1 MRPAVGNFIPAK
13 STQNPAK
20 TLLSLFPLTKTLSLT
35 QQLHS
40 QIILNGLYR
49 SLLFGSKLS
58 NSYIQLGFL
67 QFATKAFDFITVK
80 NSYSYNTIA
89 SGFFKNKRF
98 SDVLRLFKQMR
109 TEGCSVD
116 SFNLAFAIKSCIGL
130 SILQDGKLVHCLA
143 IKSGLDRD
151 PYLVPVLID
160 VYSDLG
166 SLKDAQKLFEEIP
179 EWNSVIWGSMMKG
192 YLKSSEQT
200 KVFEL
205 FLEMRTAGFELDPFT
220 SECLVRACGNV
231 SAGKEGKS
239 VHGFCI
245 KHNFMNS
252 NNIYLQTSLVDM
264 YLNCDLL
271 DFGLRLFK
279 GVSNKDVVLWTAM
292 VAGFAKNGRAWEAIS
307 LFRQMLGESMI
318 PNSKTLASIIL
329 ACSHMGSLQQ
339 GKTVFMAHVVFKE
352 MPMKNVFSWTSMING
367 FGMHGLLDEAIAVF
381 DQMISDNQLPNSIT
395 FVSLLS
401 ACSHS
406 GRVEEG
412 WNYFKSMSRD
422 YGITPMEEHFASMVD
437 LLGRAGKIDEA
448 LSFISDMPREPG
460 ASAWG
465 ALLSACRIHK
475 RLELAEEVAK
485 RLLPLEPDKSAVY
498 VLLGNIYGDAG
509 LWEMVKKMRL
519 EIGENGLHKSVGFT
533 SVEVDTKLYV
543 FSSNDKLAK
552 RDTEVEVVW
561 TSLHERMRELGYVPD
576 ISFVVPRLV
585 KMGRKCRL
593 DLQKNFGEFIVK
605 SVELTWCH

>member
-151 PYLVPVLID
+151 PYLVPALID

-179 EWNSVIWGSMMKG
+179 EWNTVIWGSMMKG

-231 SAGKEGKS
+231 SAGKEDYSKG
-239 VHGFCI
+239 CLI
-245 KHNFMNS
+245 KM
-252 NNIYLQTSLVDM
+252 
-264 YLNCDLL
+264 
-271 DFGLRLFK
+271 
-279 GVSNKDVVLWTAM
+279 
-292 VAGFAKNGRAWEAIS
+292 
-307 LFRQMLGESMI
+307 
-318 PNSKTLASIIL
+318 
-329 ACSHMGSLQQ
+329 
-339 GKTVFMAHVVFKE
+339 
-352 MPMKNVFSWTSMING
+352 
-367 FGMHGLLDEAIAVF
+367 
-381 DQMISDNQLPNSIT
+381 
-395 FVSLLS
+395 
-401 ACSHS
+401 
-406 GRVEEG
+406 
-412 WNYFKSMSRD
+412 
-422 YGITPMEEHFASMVD
+422 
-437 LLGRAGKIDEA
+437 
-448 LSFISDMPREPG
+448 
-460 ASAWG
+460 
-465 ALLSACRIHK
+465 
-475 RLELAEEVAK
+475 
-485 RLLPLEPDKSAVY
+485 
-498 VLLGNIYGDAG
+498 
-509 LWEMVKKMRL
+509 
-519 EIGENGLHKSVGFT
+519 
-533 SVEVDTKLYV
+533 
-543 FSSNDKLAK
+543 
-552 RDTEVEVVW
+552 
-561 TSLHERMRELGYVPD
+561 
-576 ISFVVPRLV
+576 
-585 KMGRKCRL
+585 
-593 DLQKNFGEFIVK
+593 
-605 SVELTWCH
+605 